1 MGANCGGDVRGLVFW
16 QREKLLGVLCV
27 THKIRHM
34 DWAHVMSIR
43 GNVDVASDKHI
54 AGARVPMHAHPA
66 LNSPP
71 AFCGDVLVVKIH
83 RMGTPLREVPEHE
96 AHAIEVTL
104 LAAPRCV

>member
-1 MGANCGGDVRGLVFW
+1 
-16 QREKLLGVLCV
+16 
-27 THKIRHM
+27 
-34 DWAHVMSIR
+34 MSIR

-96 AHAIEVTL
+96 AHAIEVNGVRQWTVNSEEDIRRWMGEAWMITTDYPARAL
-104 LAAPRCV
+104 HVRSSGGSVN